1 MNDIVPLSGSNQA
14 DVYSPMEQY
23 ELAILNK
30 VGNIGLPT
38 SNVLVKIE
46 NRITVLNNVKNA
58 IEPLASENRKS
69 AVYMSKFMLAI
80 SAGLFDAALNY
91 LWDETIQQ
99 LRNRIIAYDLNYFF
113 DQAVADPEKRK
124 DLKSAEDLEKITD
137 DELIRSASKIG
148 FISSVGQQQLD
159 LVRYMRNHASAAHP
173 NQYDVKPY
181 QILAFLETCIR
192 EVIVLPESQTMV
204 ATARLLHNVKETQ
217 VDEKVANE
225 LAGIFQGLRP
235 DQVEMLATALFGI
248 YTDLRSTTITRDN
261 VRLLAPKIWSH
272 VPESV
277 RANFGVRQARF
288 RASLD
293 EDKAKLAREFLDA
306 VDGLSYLSED
316 VRYGEIEGIIDELRR
331 VHEGMNNFYN
341 EPSIAERLFDV
352 VGTRNIP
359 LGVESRY
366 VETLS
371 VVFLGNFSGVSW
383 KADKVYVDLMSS
395 FTPGQAARSLYCLTG
410 PEVSAILSGTK
421 PRSKFSEA
429 INLLRPKYTGR
440 AAKELAGAVEEFIST
455 PDKMSIDSKLKK
467 LRGELEIEIASNA
480 S

>member
-23 ELAILNK
+23 ELAILNE

-159 LVRYMRNHASAAHP
+159 
-173 NQYDVKPY
+173 
-181 QILAFLETCIR
+181 
-192 EVIVLPESQTMV
+192 
-204 ATARLLHNVKETQ
+204 
-217 VDEKVANE
+217 AN
-225 LAGIFQGLRP
+225 
-235 DQVEMLATALFGI
+235 
-248 YTDLRSTTITRDN
+248 
-261 VRLLAPKIWSH
+261 
-272 VPESV
+272 
-277 RANFGVRQARF
+277 
-288 RASLD
+288 
-293 EDKAKLAREFLDA
+293 
-306 VDGLSYLSED
+306 
-316 VRYGEIEGIIDELRR
+316 
-331 VHEGMNNFYN
+331 
-341 EPSIAERLFDV
+341 
-352 VGTRNIP
+352 
-359 LGVESRY
+359 
-366 VETLS
+366 
-371 VVFLGNFSGVSW
+371 
-383 KADKVYVDLMSS
+383 SS
-395 FTPGQAARSLYCLTG
+395 
-410 PEVSAILSGTK
+410 
-421 PRSKFSEA
+421 
-429 INLLRPKYTGR
+429 
-440 AAKELAGAVEEFIST
+440 
-455 PDKMSIDSKLKK
+455 
-467 LRGELEIEIASNA
+467 
-480 S
+480 